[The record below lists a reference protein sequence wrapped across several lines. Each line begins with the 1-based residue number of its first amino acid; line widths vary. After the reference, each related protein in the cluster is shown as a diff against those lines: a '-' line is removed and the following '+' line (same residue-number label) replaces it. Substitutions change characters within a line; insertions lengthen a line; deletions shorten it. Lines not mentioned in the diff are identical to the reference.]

1 MATVMTEDQTTAAL
15 IDRLREQ
22 IVAIDHA
29 GVQETT
35 QAALEAGVSAQR
47 IIAEG
52 LGPGMEAV
60 GKKFE
65 EGDYFVPELLL
76 SARAMGQ
83 ALDLLRP
90 HLEHAGGASPGV
102 VVLGT
107 VQGDVHEI
115 GKNIVSIVLSADGFE
130 VHDLG
135 EDVPPQDF
143 VSKARELGA
152 DVVGMSALISIAV
165 SKMAETVSL
174 LKESDFAG
182 RVIVGG
188 AAITQES
195 ADGIGAD
202 AFAADAWEALRQ
214 VRALARGAEA

>member
-1 MATVMTEDQTTAAL
+1 MATIMTEDQTTAAL

-22 IVAIDHA
+22 IVAIDHT

-35 QAALEAGVSAQR
+35 QAALDAGVSAQR

-90 HLEHAGGASPGV
+90 HLEHSEGASPGV

-143 VSKARELGA
+143 VNKARELGA

-165 SKMAETVSL
+165 SQMAETVSL

-188 AAITQES
+188 AAVTRES

-202 AFAADAWEALRQ
+202 AFAADAWGALRQ
-214 VRALARGAEA
+214 VRALARGTEA

>member
-1 MATVMTEDQTTAAL
+1 
-15 IDRLREQ
+15 
-22 IVAIDHA
+22 
-29 GVQETT
+29 
-35 QAALEAGVSAQR
+35 
-47 IIAEG
+47 
-52 LGPGMEAV
+52 
-60 GKKFE
+60 
-65 EGDYFVPELLL
+65 
-76 SARAMGQ
+76 MGQ

-115 GKNIVSIVLSADGFE
+115 GKNIVSIVLSADGFD

-135 EDVPPQDF
+135 EDVSPQDF
-143 VSKARELGA
+143 VNKARELGA

-195 ADGIGAD
+195 ADDIGAD
-202 AFAADAWEALRQ
+202 AFAADAWGALRQ